1 MVRDVRPFCL
11 SFLARR
17 YGPGGVCL
25 GAQEAGGALIQ
36 ETEILQQKFAELLG
50 WEKTKR
56 RERIFSALC
65 CYSLIG
71 ALVVLPFHAQL
82 LAAVGRVWVLPV
94 IFLVLAPWLIFE
106 QRWRARD
113 SARALADLD
122 KALRLDERAVTAWEI
137 LGRRQASAAE
147 TLVIR
152 QAAEQ
157 ITALEPRTLFQRQ
170 WSWRDYL
177 VLPLFAL
184 WLALLWLEVGVSV
197 DHNVGKPTA
206 QALAR
211 QLREYS
217 RELQERAQR
226 EKLSDSLQAGRELEK
241 AAQKGINEK
250 TGDEKFKNDLAGLA
264 KKLEALGKP
273 SAEQSSFSL
282 AESEQNLKDL
292 RAELEAAR
300 DLLNFP
306 EAAKGPRD
314 LEQQWLDRLAM
325 LPQLKRQLDQENQL
339 GQTFRQNEV
348 RSFLDKLDKQ
358 ATSELDR
365 RTLLEAQ
372 QFLDQLM
379 KQGQGDKGESN
390 ARVAGRGEQDSAGD
404 TEKEKS
410 RGNLPGGEPGKKES
424 YGSAPELQ
432 GGAETHVKGM
442 LDAGDSSSLVFKGKP
457 SAGKS
462 EVSQDEVIASYRR
475 QAEAELNTERVP
487 EALKE
492 TIKNYFMSLGMGEGK
507 K

>member
-1 MVRDVRPFCL
+1 L
-11 SFLARR
+11 IL
-17 YGPGGVCL
+17 
-25 GAQEAGGALIQ
+25 EA
-36 ETEILQQKFAELLG
+36 EILEEKFAELLG
-50 WEKTKR
+50 WEKAKR
-56 RERIFSALC
+56 WERIFSELC

-71 ALVVLPFHAQL
+71 ALMILPFHAQL
-82 LAAVGRVWVLPV
+82 LAAVRRAWVLPL
-94 IFLVLAPWLIFE
+94 IFLILAPWLILE
-106 QRWRARD
+106 RRWRARD
-113 SARALADLD
+113 STRALAELD
-122 KALRLDERAVTAWEI
+122 KALRLDERAITAWEI
-137 LGRRQASAAE
+137 LGRPQTSAAE
-147 TLVIR
+147 TLVVR
-152 QAAEQ
+152 QTAERVK
-157 ITALEPRTLFQRQ
+157 TLEPRTLFQRQ

-211 QLREYS
+211 QLRQYS
-217 RELQERAQR
+217 RELQERAQH
-226 EKLSDSLQAGRELEK
+226 ENLSESLQAGRELEK

-250 TGDEKFKNDLAGLA
+250 TGDEKFKSDLAGLA

-273 SAEQSSFSL
+273 SVEPSSFSL

-306 EAAKGPRD
+306 DAAKGPRD
-314 LEQQWLDRLAM
+314 LEQQWRDRLAM
-325 LPQLKRQLDQENQL
+325 LPQLKRQLDQESQL
-339 GQTFRQNEV
+339 GQTFRQNEL

-390 ARVAGRGEQDSAGD
+390 ARVAGRGEQDAPGD

-410 RGNLPGGEPGKKES
+410 RDNLPGKEPGKKEG
-424 YGSAPELQ
+424 YGSTPELQ

-442 LDAGDSSSLVFKGKP
+442 LDQGQSSSLVFKGKP

-492 TIKNYFMSLGMGEGK
+492 TIKNYFMSLGTGEGK

>member
-1 MVRDVRPFCL
+1 
-11 SFLARR
+11 
-17 YGPGGVCL
+17 
-25 GAQEAGGALIQ
+25 LIQ

-122 KALRLDERAVTAWEI
+122 KSLRLDERAVTAWEI

-170 WSWRDYL
+170 WSWRHYL

-410 RGNLPGGEPGKKES
+410 RGNLPGKEPGKKES
-424 YGSAPELQ
+424 YGSAPELK

-492 TIKNYFMSLGMGEGK
+492 MIKNYFMSLGMGEGK

>member
-1 MVRDVRPFCL
+1 L
-11 SFLARR
+11 IH
-17 YGPGGVCL
+17 
-25 GAQEAGGALIQ
+25 EA
-36 ETEILQQKFAELLG
+36 EILEQKFAELLS
-50 WEKTKR
+50 WEKAKR
-56 RERIFSALC
+56 WEQIFRALC

-71 ALVVLPFHAQL
+71 ALVILPFHAQL
-82 LAAVGRVWVLPV
+82 LAAFGRAWVLPV
-94 IFLVLAPWLIFE
+94 IFLVLAPWLIFQ

-113 SARALADLD
+113 STRALAELD
-122 KALRLDERAVTAWEI
+122 KALRLDERAITAWEI

-157 ITALEPRTLFQRQ
+157 VTALEPRTLFQRQ

-184 WLALLWLEVGVSV
+184 WLALLWFEVGVSV

-211 QLREYS
+211 QLRQYS
-217 RELQERAQR
+217 RELQERARQ
-226 EKLSDSLQAGRELEK
+226 EKLSESLQVGRELEK

-250 TGDEKFKNDLAGLA
+250 TGDEKFKSDLAGLA

-273 SAEQSSFSL
+273 SVEPSSFSL

-306 EAAKGPRD
+306 DAAKGPRD

-339 GQTFRQNEV
+339 GQTFRQNEL
-348 RSFLDKLDKQ
+348 RSFLDKLEKQ

-390 ARVAGRGEQDSAGD
+390 ARVAGRGEQDAPGD

-410 RGNLPGGEPGKKES
+410 RGNLPGKEPGKKEG
-424 YGSAPELQ
+424 YGSTPELQ

-442 LDAGDSSSLVFKGKP
+442 LDQGQSSGLVFKGKP

-492 TIKNYFMSLGMGEGK
+492 TIKNYFMSLGTGEGK

>member
-1 MVRDVRPFCL
+1 M
-11 SFLARR
+11 
-17 YGPGGVCL
+17 
-25 GAQEAGGALIQ
+25 IQ

-122 KALRLDERAVTAWEI
+122 KSLRLDERAVTAWEI

-170 WSWRDYL
+170 WSWRHYL

-410 RGNLPGGEPGKKES
+410 RGNLPGKEPGKKES
-424 YGSAPELQ
+424 YGSAPELK

-492 TIKNYFMSLGMGEGK
+492 MIKNYFMSLGMGEGK

>member
-1 MVRDVRPFCL
+1 
-11 SFLARR
+11 
-17 YGPGGVCL
+17 
-25 GAQEAGGALIQ
+25 LIQ

-122 KALRLDERAVTAWEI
+122 KSLRLDERAVTAWEI

-170 WSWRDYL
+170 WSWRHYL

-410 RGNLPGGEPGKKES
+410 RGNLPGKEPGKKES
-424 YGSAPELQ
+424 YGSAPELK

-442 LDAGDSSSLVFKGKP
+442 LDQGQSSGLVFKGKP

-492 TIKNYFMSLGMGEGK
+492 TIKNYFMSLGTGEGK

>member
-1 MVRDVRPFCL
+1 M
-11 SFLARR
+11 
-17 YGPGGVCL
+17 
-25 GAQEAGGALIQ
+25 IQ

-122 KALRLDERAVTAWEI
+122 KSLRLDERAVTAWEI

-170 WSWRDYL
+170 WSWRHYL

-410 RGNLPGGEPGKKES
+410 RGNLPGKEPGKKES
-424 YGSAPELQ
+424 YGSAPELK
-432 GGAETHVKGM
+432 GGAETHVKGT
-442 LDAGDSSSLVFKGKP
+442 LDAGDSRSLVFKGKP

-492 TIKNYFMSLGMGEGK
+492 MIKNYFMSLGMGEGK

>member
-17 YGPGGVCL
+17 HGAGGVCL

-170 WSWRDYL
+170 WSWRHYL

-358 ATSELDR
+358 STSELDR

-410 RGNLPGGEPGKKES
+410 RGNLPGKEPGKKES
-424 YGSAPELQ
+424 YGSAPELK

-492 TIKNYFMSLGMGEGK
+492 MIKNYFMSLGMGEGK

>member
-17 YGPGGVCL
+17 HGPGGVCL

-122 KALRLDERAVTAWEI
+122 KSLRLDERAVTAWEI

-170 WSWRDYL
+170 WSWRHYL

-410 RGNLPGGEPGKKES
+410 RGNLPGKEPGKKES
-424 YGSAPELQ
+424 YGSAPELK

-492 TIKNYFMSLGMGEGK
+492 MIKNYFMSLGMGEGK

>member
-1 MVRDVRPFCL
+1 MTR
-11 SFLARR
+11 
-17 YGPGGVCL
+17 
-25 GAQEAGGALIQ
+25 
-36 ETEILQQKFAELLG
+36 ETETLQQKFAQLLG

-56 RERIFSALC
+56 RERIFTALC

-82 LAAVGRVWVLPV
+82 LAAVGRVWVLPA

-106 QRWRARD
+106 KRWRVQD
-113 SARALADLD
+113 SARALAELD
-122 KALRLDERAVTAWEI
+122 KALGLDERAITAWEI

-152 QAAEQ
+152 QATER
-157 ITALEPRTLFQRQ
+157 ISALEPRTLFQRQ

-184 WLALLWLEVGVSV
+184 WLVLLWLEVGVSV
-197 DHNVGKPTA
+197 DRHIGNPTA

-217 RELQERAQR
+217 RELQEKAQR

-241 AAQKGINEK
+241 AAQRGINEK
-250 TGDEKFKNDLAGLA
+250 TSDEKFKNDLAGLA

-273 SAEQSSFSL
+273 SAEQLSL
-282 AESEQNLKDL
+282 SLTESQQNLKDL

-300 DLLNFP
+300 DLLSFP
-306 EAAKGPRD
+306 DAAKGARD
-314 LEQQWLDRLAM
+314 LEQQWLDHLAM

-339 GQTFRQNEV
+339 GQGFRQNEL

-390 ARVAGRGEQDSAGD
+390 ARVAGQGEQDAPGD

-410 RGNLPGGEPGKKES
+410 RGNLPGKESGKKEG
-424 YGSAPELQ
+424 YGSMPEFQ

-442 LDAGDSSSLVFKGKP
+442 LDEGQSSGLVFKGKP
-457 SAGKS
+457 LAGKS

-507 K
+507 R